1 MVMGVVS
8 CPIPGKHSQA
18 TAPQI
23 ALKCTVSLVGGLM
36 QQSWK
41 MLEVLLVSFCHCIC
55 PTDTTNQ
62 RNKKVSAA
70 SCFTH
75 VYSMFF
81 SRIFPLQE
89 FTSLRDTFKMF
100 DARGLSGVVNLE
112 TFLQVIQEVCQ
123 ARLHGVRNSMPAECI
138 GISWDMMECVDAFFE
153 YTYIHLQSF
162 TYTQSWVM
170 RLVLVRH
177 NS

>member
-1 MVMGVVS
+1 M
-8 CPIPGKHSQA
+8 
-18 TAPQI
+18 
-23 ALKCTVSLVGGLM
+23 
-36 QQSWK
+36 
-41 MLEVLLVSFCHCIC
+41 
-55 PTDTTNQ
+55 
-62 RNKKVSAA
+62 
-70 SCFTH
+70 
-75 VYSMFF
+75 
-81 SRIFPLQE
+81 
-89 FTSLRDTFKMF
+89 RDTFKMF